1 METKQTPLEDLRN
14 SDLELY
20 EKGASSIHHYSSE
33 IPKAINFYY
42 DYKQMNIF
50 SKLKLMFNQTR

>member
-1 METKQTPLEDLRN
+1 MGTNKTPLEDLRN
-14 SDLELY
+14 SDLKLY

-42 DYKQMNIF
+42 DYKQMNIL
-50 SKLKLMFNQTR
+50 SKIKLILTK